1 MTGVTG
7 PRSTRLGRAVLA
19 GGAVLLVLG
28 LLKGGVWLELLG
40 ALLLGARLSASLL
53 DPGRGQPLAV
63 TLDQPRRVTV
73 GDEFVAEVVVAN
85 VGSRRLPS
93 ATIAIVSPGL
103 SDVLV
108 GLPSLAPGVRV
119 QVEVRRRAVHRGLV
133 DHHEV
138 EVVTADWFAMVQRR
152 RADPLAQPVTIVHP
166 PLVAADWSSRAA
178 GMGAYSADRAD
189 RAGLDVLAVR
199 EWQVGDQLRHVHW
212 RSTARR
218 GQVMVA
224 ARAEPAD
231 ERFCVLVA
239 SASGERLSDALVG
252 RLAGAGLAEL
262 HRGRA
267 VTLFAQQAGL
277 PFLDHPQP
285 RDVLDWCAQVAA
297 PTLPDEAQ
305 WAAIAQR
312 VPAGHEVLVVTDAPP
327 STRWWA
333 GAVATVAGYGLSL
346 RWAQ

>member
-1 MTGVTG
+1 MTGVTD

-212 RSTARR
+212 RSTARH

-224 ARAEPAD
+224 ARAEPGD
-231 ERFCVLVA
+231 ERLCLLVA
-239 SASGERLSDALVG
+239 SASGERLTDDFVG
-252 RLAGAGLAEL
+252 RVAAGGVSEL
-262 HRGRA
+262 RGGRG
-267 VTLFAQQAGL
+267 VSLFAVQPGL
-277 PFLDHPQP
+277 PPLDHARPA
-285 RDVLDWCAQVAA
+285 DVLDWCAQLSA
-297 PTLPDEAQ
+297 PSLPSEAEL
-305 WAAIAQR
+305 ATIAER
-312 VPAGHEVLVVTDAPP
+312 VPPGQEIRLVCDVAPP
-327 STRWWA
+327 PGGGSAASSALARRRLT
-333 GAVATVAGYGLSL
+333 L
-346 RWAQ
+346 R